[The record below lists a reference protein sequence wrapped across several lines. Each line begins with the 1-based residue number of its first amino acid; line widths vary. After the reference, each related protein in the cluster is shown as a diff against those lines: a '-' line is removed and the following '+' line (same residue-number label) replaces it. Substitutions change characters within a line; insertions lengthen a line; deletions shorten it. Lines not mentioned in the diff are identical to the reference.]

1 MDSLPSESR
10 VFYVT
15 RSVRLRGLSQLYVPL
30 WPTMMTRVRR
40 LFAACLAIAIGSAA
54 LPSPVFA
61 QADQNSG
68 VIQITVKNDDGS
80 AALSN
85 ARVFLLGPSVASALT
100 TRSGIVKY
108 TDVSS
113 GIYRVRISKP
123 GYRTSTSSAFELL
136 GNKEVDVSV
145 SLGLITSSPNLQT
158 GSSDSSADGLK
169 VIGRVVSRVQVSTHD
184 VDENSAI
191 RRISDSLTDA
201 LNTVAGV
208 DVTQSSN
215 DPDSPQTISLHGH
228 DESQTAVTL
237 DGIPL
242 SAPGTA
248 ANLRGINTDL
258 FTGAGAS
265 FGARAGALGG
275 GVNFTTLQ
283 PTQTWQYRGSAADG
297 SFDKY
302 NWSLGA
308 TGSVGKLGIAVLTT
322 KRGGNNQLTFQDY
335 EDQSGIT
342 YAHGGE
348 STSAGEYI
356 KLRYGLTDNTTLT
369 FTALQNNTDTQTLCT
384 HDTGPLPCGIGPGNN
399 STGKFQFVYGT
410 IQSLVGQVAVQATG
424 YVNSQYNLSN
434 QIDRYIDNCVGQP
447 VSCPTAEPFAT
458 DTYSITRGI
467 AAQATIS
474 KDNHT
479 ITLNAT
485 TFGAQTSFVPLVVT
499 GTSTFVV
506 PSLNDVSA
514 DTYALADSI
523 KVSNRVTVGP
533 TLSLAATT
541 GAGTSI
547 LGGFSGDWRPNDN
560 DDISFSASIGSSQPA
575 PQVVRSFSDP
585 QSANV
590 NCPGGTAQIS
600 GPGDQPTAQSAID
613 YEVGWTHQWKYGNF
627 STDLYRQSQAGQLV
641 NATVT
646 AQAGNVPS
654 FIYQAVQGYYQQV
667 CPLSTLPASVY
678 VSEPVNNTD
687 RLYQGYDISGRLAL
701 GKDVTLLPS
710 YSTNSSIYLSAD
722 PLYTGT
728 GSTLIL
734 NSQLYGR
741 PLHKGNVTID
751 AYHPPSG
758 IELLANAQYVG
769 VNNSQHIAPY
779 VNVSFGISHP
789 FGIGML
795 TLFETNAFNTET
807 ALFSTINGAYPE
819 PLVGGGELLV
829 AGNPLPPRTI
839 QLSYTFNTGARP
851 GAGFAHVPGMRGGA
865 GRQVAQAGASPA
877 PDAARGP
884 GLGFGELHFV
894 PPPDGTNPLSL
905 ATSRTEC
912 TAELQPL
919 ATAALAQLGA
929 AAAAYAAGAT
939 TLPVIAGISVTPHG
953 EPTGAWYFALGPDIP
968 RGLFQRPENAG
979 GGGRRPP
986 GPPGE
991 GGPGGFGGGAPGF
1004 RPQVSVAPN
1013 TSEPRPAFTPSPE
1026 LIAALLPFR
1035 ALVSCAYASVLTPDE
1050 AKTRGF
1056 DIQPPGGPRPAASSS
1071 PAPAPNA
1078 SPDTVRRR
1086 ANPRGAGFVNYAPS
1100 PGLFVVRAPDL
1111 GTGGGSVKQ
1120 AQ

>member
-1 MDSLPSESR
+1 
-10 VFYVT
+10 
-15 RSVRLRGLSQLYVPL
+15 
-30 WPTMMTRVRR
+30 MMTPVRR
-40 LFAACLAIAIGSAA
+40 FFAACLAIAIGSAA
-54 LPSPVFA
+54 LPLPAFA

-68 VIQITVKNDDGS
+68 VIQITVKNDDGT

-123 GYRTSTSSAFELL
+123 GYRSSTSSAFELL
-136 GNKEVDVSV
+136 GNKEVDVNV
-145 SLGLITSSPNLQT
+145 SLGLVTSSASGAQT
-158 GSSDSSADGLK
+158 ASSDGASDGLK
-169 VIGRVVSRVQVSTHD
+169 VIGRVVARVTVSTHD

-283 PTQTWQYRGSAADG
+283 PTQTWQYRGAAADG

-308 TGSVGKLGIAVLTT
+308 TGSAGKLGIAVLTT

-342 YAHGGE
+342 YPHQGE

-384 HDTGPLPCGIGPGNN
+384 QDTGPLPCGIGPGNN
-399 STGKFQFVYGT
+399 STGKFQFVYAT
-410 IQSLVGQVAVQATG
+410 VQSLIGQVAVQATG
-424 YVNSQYNLSN
+424 YLNSQYNLSN
-434 QIDRYIDNCVGQP
+434 QINRFIDECVGQA
-447 VSCPTAEPFAT
+447 VACPTAEPFAT
-458 DTYSITRGI
+458 DTNSITRGI
-467 AAQATIS
+467 AAQGTIS

-485 TFGAQTSFVPLVVT
+485 TFAAQTTFNPLVVT

-506 PSLNDVSA
+506 PSLNAISA

-523 KVSNRVTVGP
+523 KVSNRVTIGP
-533 TLSLAATT
+533 TLSLASTT

-560 DDISFSASIGSSQPA
+560 DDISFSASLGSSQPA

-585 QSANV
+585 QSARV
-590 NCPGGTAQIS
+590 NCPGDTAQIS
-600 GPGDQPTAQSAID
+600 GPGDQATAQSAID
-613 YEVGWTHQWKYGNF
+613 YSLGWTHQWKYGNF
-627 STDLYRQSQAGQLV
+627 STDIYRQSQAGQLV
-641 NATVT
+641 T
-646 AQAGNVPS
+646 ASITSQAGNVPP
-654 FIYQAVQGYYQQV
+654 FIYSAVQGYFQAV
-667 CPLSTLPASVY
+667 CPLAALPATVY
-678 VSEPVNNTD
+678 VNEPVNGTD
-687 RLYQGYDISGRLAL
+687 RLYQGYDISGRVAL

-710 YSTNSSIYLSAD
+710 YSTNQSMYLSAD
-722 PLYTGT
+722 PLFTGA
-728 GSTLIL
+728 GSTLVL
-734 NSQLYGR
+734 NAQLYGR

-751 AYHPPSG
+751 AFNPPSG

-779 VNVSFGISHP
+779 VNVSFGLSHP

-807 ALFSTINGAYPE
+807 GLFSTLNGAYPE
-819 PLVGGGELLV
+819 PLVGGGSLLV

-839 QLSYTFNTGARP
+839 QLSYSFNTGARP

-877 PDAARGP
+877 PAGAAAAARQ

-894 PPPDGTNPLSL
+894 APPDGTNPLSI
-905 ATSRTEC
+905 ATSRAEC
-912 TAELQPL
+912 TADLQPL
-919 ATAALAQLGA
+919 ATIALAQLGVA
-929 AAAAYAAGAT
+929 ATAYTAGT
-939 TLPVIAGISVTPHG
+939 TPLPAITGVSVTPHG
-953 EPTGAWYFALGPDIP
+953 DPKGAWYFALGPDIP
-968 RGLFQRPENAG
+968 RSLFPARPQNAG
-979 GGGRRPP
+979 GGGGGVRQG

-991 GGPGGFGGGAPGF
+991 GGPGEGGSPGF
-1004 RPQVSVAPN
+1004 RPQVSVGPN
-1013 TSEPRPAFTPSPE
+1013 TAAPRAAFTPSPE
-1026 LIAALLPFR
+1026 LIAALQPFK
-1035 ALVSCAYASVLTPDE
+1035 ALVSCAYASVLTPDD

-1056 DIQPPGGPRPAASSS
+1056 DIQPPGGPRPAASAT

-1078 SPDTVRRR
+1078 SPAARRER

-1111 GTGGGSVKQ
+1111 GTGGGSVKGTK
-1120 AQ
+1120 

>member
-1 MDSLPSESR
+1 
-10 VFYVT
+10 
-15 RSVRLRGLSQLYVPL
+15 
-30 WPTMMTRVRR
+30 MMTRLRR
-40 LFAACLAIAIGSAA
+40 LFAACLAVAVACAGIELPA
-54 LPSPVFA
+54 LA
-61 QADQNSG
+61 QSSENTG
-68 VIQITVKNDDGS
+68 IIQITVKNDDGT
-80 AALSN
+80 APLAN

-108 TDVSS
+108 TDVAS

-123 GYRTSTSSAFELL
+123 GYRPSTSSAFELL
-136 GNKEVDVSV
+136 GNKEVDVDV
-145 SLGLITSSPNLQT
+145 ALGVASSSASGSSPSTAGTSS
-158 GSSDSSADGLK
+158 DGLK
-169 VIGRVVSRVQVSTHD
+169 VIGRVVARVTVSTHD

-258 FTGAGAS
+258 FTGASAS

-283 PTQTWQYRGSAADG
+283 PTQTWQFRGSAADG

-308 TGSVGKLGIAVLTT
+308 TGSIGKLGIAVLST
-322 KRGGNNQLTFQDY
+322 KRGGNNPLTFQDY

-342 YAHGGE
+342 YPHGGE

-369 FTALQNNTDTQTLCT
+369 FTALQNNTDIETLCT
-384 HDTGPLPCGIGPGNN
+384 QYTGPLPCGLGPGNN

-410 IQSLVGQVAVQATG
+410 IQSLIGQVAVQATG
-424 YVNSQYNLSN
+424 YLNSQYNLSN
-434 QIDRYIDNCVGQP
+434 EINRFIDECVGQA
-447 VSCPTAEPFAT
+447 VSCPMAEPYAT
-458 DTYSITRGI
+458 DTNSITRGI
-467 AAQATIS
+467 AAQGTIS

-485 TFGAQTSFVPLVVT
+485 TFAAQTTFNPLVLT
-499 GTSTFVV
+499 GTSTFVL
-506 PSLNDVSA
+506 PSLNAISA
-514 DTYALADSI
+514 DTYALQDSI
-523 KVSNRVTVGP
+523 KLNNRVSVGP
-533 TLSLAATT
+533 TLSLASTT

-560 DDISFSASIGSSQPA
+560 DDISFSASVGSSQPA

-585 QSANV
+585 QSARV
-590 NCPGGTAQIS
+590 NCPGDTAQIS
-600 GPGDQPTAQSAID
+600 GPGDQPTKQSAID
-613 YEVGWTHQWKYGNF
+613 YSLSWTHQWKYGNF
-627 STDLYRQSQAGQLV
+627 SADVYRQSQAGQLV
-641 NATVT
+641 TASVT
-646 AQAGNVPS
+646 AQAGGVPS
-654 FIYQAVQGYYQQV
+654 FIYQAVQGYFETV
-667 CPLSTLPASVY
+667 CPAAALPATVY
-678 VSEPVNNTD
+678 VSEPVNGTD
-687 RLYQGYDISGRLAL
+687 RLYQGYDISGRVAL
-701 GKDVTLLPS
+701 GRDVTFLPS
-710 YSTNSSIYLSAD
+710 YSTNSSVYLSAD
-722 PLYTGT
+722 SLFTGP

-741 PLHKGNVTID
+741 PLHKGNATFD
-751 AYHPPSG
+751 AFNPPSG
-758 IELLANAQYVG
+758 LELLVNAQYVG

-779 VNVSFGISHP
+779 VNFSFGLSHP

-807 ALFSTINGAYPE
+807 GLFSTLNGAYPE
-819 PLVGGGELLV
+819 PLVGGGTLLV

-839 QLSYTFNTGARP
+839 QLSYSFNTGARP
-851 GAGFAHVPGMRGGA
+851 GAGFAHVPGMRGGG

-877 PDAARGP
+877 PNAPRQN
-884 GLGFGELHFV
+884 LGFGELHFV
-894 PPPDGTNPLSL
+894 APPDGTNPLSI

-912 TAELQPL
+912 TADLQPL
-919 ATAALAQLGA
+919 ATVALAQLGA
-929 AAAAYAAGAT
+929 AAAAYAAGT
-939 TLPVIAGISVTPHG
+939 EPLPAITGVAVTPHG
-953 EPTGAWYFALGPDIP
+953 DPKGAWYFALGPDIP
-968 RGLFQRPENAG
+968 RSLFPGRGQNG
-979 GGGRRPP
+979 GGDGGAGRPP
-986 GPPGE
+986 GPPPGE
-991 GGPGGFGGGAPGF
+991 GGPGEPGGPGGPGGF
-1004 RPQVSVAPN
+1004 RPQISVGPN
-1013 TSEPRPAFTPSPE
+1013 SAAPRPAFTPSPE
-1026 LIAALLPFR
+1026 LIAALQPFK

-1056 DIQPPGGPRPAASSS
+1056 DIQPPGGPRPAPSAT
-1071 PAPAPNA
+1071 PAPGPSA
-1078 SPDTVRRR
+1078 SPGAPRQR
-1086 ANPRGAGFVNYAPS
+1086 ANPRGSGFINYAPS
-1100 PGLFVVRAPDL
+1100 PGLFVVRVPDL

-1120 AQ
+1120 AK